1 MLKQIECV
9 GAHERGG
16 SCEVRVIS
24 SVDAGR
30 LERAINTHTH
40 THTFDSAAADDFNLN
55 MKKHF

>member
-16 SCEVRVIS
+16 RCEVRVIS

-30 LERAINTHTH
+30 LERVINTH

-55 MKKHF
+55 MKKQKHF